1 MNETQTKAIAEAV
14 KQGLSG
20 IPDAA
25 KAEPYSYL
33 ILGAVVLMSIVTGAL
48 MLYFSWRSHRD
59 FLGHLEGKDK
69 AHDDLTEKVIEN
81 SNRLAKSGEQ
91 CAAGAVACAS
101 ALKACNERFKSA

>member
-20 IPDAA
+20 IQDAA

-33 ILGAVVLMSIVTGAL
+33 VLGAVVILAIASLAL
-48 MLYFSWRSHRD
+48 MLYFGWKTQAGFLHHLTKRD
-59 FLGHLEGKDK
+59 EEKLNI
-69 AHDDLTEKVIEN
+69 TEKVIEN
-81 SNRLAKSGEQ
+81 SERLAKVSEQ
-91 CAAGAVACAS
+91 SASAAVACAS